1 VDFSLNEDQEALRD
15 GIRSFCES
23 RFGIA
28 ELRKVEA
35 GGLDKKSW
43 REFAEMGILGLRI
56 PESAGGVGL
65 GMSEA
70 VLVFEQ
76 IGRCVVP
83 GPLLWTHLAEGCMG
97 GSAGPGDVILT
108 GIDVRGDFAGPF
120 MVEHAR
126 AADHLVVLRDKGV
139 FRVPCDELEGQGIES
154 PLDPLTPID
163 RVEMIPQGDQIG
175 DALRSAEMRR
185 EGAVLVSAMRLG
197 IAEATQ
203 ELATAYASER
213 EQFGRAV
220 GSFQA
225 LKHILADC
233 FVRQELARAAVYAA
247 GVRLD
252 DSKLEG
258 RERAVSAAVLIAG
271 EAAMKNAR
279 ACIQVHG
286 GMGFTWENPAHYY
299 LKRAW
304 VLENAIGSSAEFAE
318 SLAQMIVA
326 ES

>member
-1 VDFSLNEDQEALRD
+1 
-15 GIRSFCES
+15 
-23 RFGIA
+23 
-28 ELRKVEA
+28 
-35 GGLDKKSW
+35 
-43 REFAEMGILGLRI
+43 
-56 PESAGGVGL
+56 
-65 GMSEA
+65 
-70 VLVFEQ
+70 
-76 IGRCVVP
+76 
-83 GPLLWTHLAEGCMG
+83 
-97 GSAGPGDVILT
+97 
-108 GIDVRGDFAGPF
+108 
-120 MVEHAR
+120 
-126 AADHLVVLRDKGV
+126 
-139 FRVPCDELEGQGIES
+139 
-154 PLDPLTPID
+154 
-163 RVEMIPQGDQIG
+163 MIPQGDQIG